1 MIEAHNLSYKVA
13 DKELLRNFSYKFE
26 AGRHYM
32 ICGPNGAGK
41 STLMKLLALDWKP
54 ASGDVK
60 YNGVSTDFKRREQ
73 YATSRAVLSQQIEL
87 AFPLQVEEVVL
98 MGRYPY
104 FTARP
109 AKHDLE
115 IVQECMR
122 LLDVLHLR
130 QRNFLT
136 LSGGEKQRVHFARVL
151 AQIWEPPADGNRLL
165 LLDEPV
171 SFLDLRHQ
179 VDLLLQVKRILDDR
193 TVVILIMHDLN
204 LVLNFAD
211 EVLMLSKGELYANGK
226 PSEVLTENNIEKV
239 FDQRVSIQYTD
250 RSSWIWPVVD

>member
-1 MIEAHNLSYKVA
+1 MIEAVNLSYRVG
-13 DKELLRNFSYKFE
+13 DKALLRNFSYQFE
-26 AGRHYM
+26 AGRLNM

-41 STLMKLLALDWKP
+41 STLLKLLALDWKP
-54 ASGDVK
+54 ATGEVI
-60 YNGVSTDFKRREQ
+60 YNGFKADFTRREK

-109 AKHDLE
+109 ARHDLE

-122 LLDVLHLR
+122 LLDVLQLR

-179 VDLLLQVKRILDDR
+179 VDLLQQVKRILDDR
-193 TVVILIMHDLN
+193 TVVLLIMHDLN

-211 EVLMLSKGELYANGK
+211 EVLMMAKGELYASGN
-226 PSEVLTENNIEKV
+226 PTDVLTEANIEKV
-239 FDQRVSIQYTD
+239 FDQRVSIQQANHLK
-250 RSSWIWPVVD
+250 WIWPLFE

>member
-1 MIEAHNLSYKVA
+1 MIEANNLSYKA
-13 DKELLRNFSYKFE
+13 GEKTLLRNFSYRFMP
-26 AGRHYM
+26 GRHYM

-54 ASGDVK
+54 ATGEVK
-60 YNGVSTDFKRREQ
+60 YNGVAADFSRREK
-73 YATSRAVLSQQIEL
+73 YATTRAVLSQQIEL
-87 AFPLQVEEVVL
+87 AFPIQVEEVVL

-104 FTARP
+104 FTSRP
-109 AKHDLE
+109 ARHDLD

-122 LLDVLHLR
+122 LLDVQHLW

-151 AQIWEPPADGNRLL
+151 AQIWEPPSDGNRLL

-179 VDLLLQVKRILDDR
+179 VDLLQQVKRILDNR
-193 TVVILIMHDLN
+193 TVVVLIMHDLN
-204 LVLNFAD
+204 LVLNFSD
-211 EVLMLSKGELYANGK
+211 EVLMMAEGELHASGH
-226 PSEVLTENNIEKV
+226 PSEVLTQTHIEKV
-239 FDQRVSIQYTD
+239 FHQKVSIQQANHLQ
-250 RSSWIWPVVD
+250 WIWPVVD

>member
-1 MIEAHNLSYKVA
+1 MIEALHLSYAVGEKV
-13 DKELLRNFSYKFE
+13 LLRNFSYRFE
-26 AGRHYM
+26 AGRNYM

-41 STLMKLLALDWKP
+41 STLMKVLALDWKP

-60 YNGVSTDFKRREQ
+60 YNGSSTDFMRREH
-73 YATSRAVLSQQIEL
+73 YATTRAVLSQQIEL

-109 AKHDLE
+109 AKHDVE
-115 IVQECMR
+115 IVQECLR

-179 VDLLLQVKRILDDR
+179 VDLLQQVKRILDNR
-193 TVVILIMHDLN
+193 TVVVLIMHDLN

-211 EVLMLSKGELYANGK
+211 EVLMMAKGELYASGK
-226 PSEVLTENNIEKV
+226 PTDVLTAANIEKV
-239 FDQRVSIQYTD
+239 FDQKVSIQQANHLK
-250 RSSWIWPVVD
+250 WIWPLVE

>member
-1 MIEAHNLSYKVA
+1 MIEALDLSYRVG
-13 DKELLRNFSYKFE
+13 DKALLCNFSHQFE
-26 AGRHYM
+26 AGRLYM

-41 STLMKLLALDWKP
+41 STLLKLLALDWKP
-54 ASGDVK
+54 ASGEVK
-60 YNGVSTDFKRREQ
+60 YNGVTADFTHREK
-73 YATSRAVLSQQIEL
+73 YATSRAVLSQQIDL

-122 LLDVLHLR
+122 LLDVLHLH

-179 VDLLLQVKRILDDR
+179 VDMLQQVRRILDDR
-193 TVVILIMHDLN
+193 TVVLLIMHDLN

-211 EVLMLSKGELYANGK
+211 EVLMMAKGQLHASGQ
-226 PSEVLTENNIEKV
+226 PAEVLTEANIEKV
-239 FDQRVSIQYTD
+239 FEQKVSIQQSND
-250 RSSWIWPVVD
+250 SWWIWPVVK